1 MPQKTYHLICDIDET
16 LVQYKWGRRSRSYVN
31 TIKDVL
37 SAPTTGVLP
46 AATTAASPPT
56 AWYGLPAA
64 EMAKYDT
71 LGPFVLRPGL
81 RELLGLAFAEFTTVS
96 ILTRATFE
104 YAKELER
111 RLLAAG
117 IIPRRFDNIWARVAS
132 EKSTTYKRKN
142 HSKNLEYVWSV
153 LDKSGQMNRRNTV
166 FIDDLHENTHNPSN
180 AGNSILLPP
189 FAPFGYEYEPHAYRP
204 MYADSTLHTLIAKLR
219 RILRGSVS
227 LPFRGPQ
234 RITRRRRRQPKSGPR

>member
-31 TIKDVL
+31 TIKGVL
-37 SAPTTGVLP
+37 AAPTTGVLP
-46 AATTAASPPT
+46 ESFEHKTPT
-56 AWYGLPAA
+56 AWYGLPDA

-81 RELLGLAFAEFTTVS
+81 RELLRFAFAEFTTVN
-96 ILTRATFE
+96 ILTRATLE

-117 IIPRRFDNIWARVAS
+117 IIPRRFDNVWARSAS
-132 EKSTTYKRKN
+132 EKSTTYKRKK

-153 LDKSGQMNRRNTV
+153 LDKSGQMGRRNTV

-180 AGNSILLPP
+180 EGNSILLKP

-204 MYADSTLHTLIAKLR
+204 MHADTTLHTLIGKLC
-219 RILRGSVS
+219 RILRGTVS

-234 RITRRRRRQPKSGPR
+234 RITRRRSRQPKSGPR